1 MVYELFIII
10 FELYNGLF
18 FFTIFV
24 ILDVQKVYIYVL
36 LPRWILYVFL
46 PVLFVLRPI
55 LTKYFHCIQHRYFEK
70 MKPLMSDFLW
80 LLMGCNFSKPT
91 LLRATGRN
99 VNKVLIPLF
108 FSPVMMVIFIAL
120 KYPAKFMGK
129 SGFYALVFIS
139 LFKRYN

>member
-10 FELYNGLF
+10 FELCNGLF

-24 ILDVQKVYIYVL
+24 ILDVQKFYIYVL

-55 LTKYFHCIQHRYFEK
+55 FTKYFHCIQHRYFEK
-70 MKPLMSDFLW
+70 MKPSMSDFLW
-80 LLMGCNFSKPT
+80 LLMGCNFSKRT

-108 FSPVMMVIFIAL
+108 SSPVMMVIFIAL
-120 KYPAKFMGK
+120 KYPAKSMGK
-129 SGFYALVFIS
+129 SGFYALVIIS